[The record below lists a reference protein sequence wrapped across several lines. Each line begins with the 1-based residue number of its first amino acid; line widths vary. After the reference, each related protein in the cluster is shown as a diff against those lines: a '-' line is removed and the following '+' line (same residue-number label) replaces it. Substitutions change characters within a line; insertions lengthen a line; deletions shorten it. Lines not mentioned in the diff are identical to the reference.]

1 MTWSSTVR
9 HVGHL
14 PRHYC
19 PSFSFGR
26 VENGGGARRE
36 MKVAANGEGGG
47 GPSEEEL
54 QESQAGD
61 SSRRVFF
68 SEFGVSK
75 PFFCFCFYQPCRRGE
90 RERDFSSVP
99 PVLRVHI
106 IIVGILSSSATA
118 SGRLDLALFSS
129 LIRELAERKRV
140 VARSGHVHVGV
151 GHLSGTTHVHIHQ
164 LVPEPGKLPPS

>member
-1 MTWSSTVR
+1 MR

-68 SEFGVSK
+68 RSSGFRNLFFVFVSTNLVDV
-75 PFFCFCFYQPCRRGE
+75 E
-90 RERDFSSVP
+90 RERETSVQSP
-99 PVLRVHI
+99 PCFVF
-106 IIVGILSSSATA
+106 IL
-118 SGRLDLALFSS
+118 
-129 LIRELAERKRV
+129 
-140 VARSGHVHVGV
+140 
-151 GHLSGTTHVHIHQ
+151 LS
-164 LVPEPGKLPPS
+164 